1 MVRLVKDLKVEH
13 GVIEGETKA
22 NGMSRLELISGLGSL
37 MVRILRLIDD
47 ALSVV
52 ARLVF
57 TEVSEVVTLHLEV
70 EDDGL
75 GVLRVLDQR
84 LVKQFD
90 NLPAVIAELLLDLL
104 LVGLNDGQEFVL
116 LYVKNVGCKK

>member
-1 MVRLVKDLKVEH
+1 MVRLVKDLEVEH

-37 MVRILRLIDD
+37 MVRILRHIDD

-57 TEVSEVVTLHLEV
+57 TEISEVIALHLEV
-70 EDDGL
+70 EDDSL
-75 GVLRVLDQR
+75 GVHGILEQR
-84 LVKQFD
+84 LVKQIND
-90 NLPAVIAELLLDLL
+90 LLAVIAELLLDLL
-104 LVGLNDGQEFVL
+104 LVGLDNRQEFVL
-116 LYVKNVGCKK
+116 L